1 MNETQ
6 SAGNG
11 VNTEEDKKN
20 QAPVWRSIPVVLGV
34 AVIATAGL
42 LMGLHSGGN
51 STVWIRFLGHH
62 FIVAR
67 GGVFATIAPIVLLLV
82 GILVPAWAIIDA
94 FRTPKSTFTSLGR
107 SKGRWV
113 ASLVILF
120 LVGDAAFLLLPI
132 YYLIRV
138 RPQLNHNQAAAR
150 W

>member
-20 QAPVWRSIPVVLGV
+20 QAPVLRSIPVVLGI

-67 GGVFATIAPIVLLLV
+67 SWCLLGPSSTPSELRSPPSHHLAGPKVGG
-82 GILVPAWAIIDA
+82 
-94 FRTPKSTFTSLGR
+94 SH
-107 SKGRWV
+107 RW
-113 ASLVILF
+113 SS
-120 LVGDAAFLLLPI
+120 
-132 YYLIRV
+132 
-138 RPQLNHNQAAAR
+138 
-150 W
+150 